1 MQQGTQNTQ
10 GTPNRNQIILIIG
23 VIVVA
28 AIVLLPRLFNN
39 NAATNQTTLPSVSQ
53 PNSSTTSNS
62 NINLGSPVAATGIDQ
77 NGCATSTAST
87 FSANNSIYVVAP
99 NSDVPQGTTLFVRL
113 YRDNNAIEDTPQIT
127 ADKDYVKNCINF
139 VFQPTGAA
147 FTPGSYQAQFYVNG
161 NPGTSVS
168 FNVQ

>member
-1 MQQGTQNTQ
+1 MQQNTPNTQ
-10 GTPNRNQIILIIG
+10 PNRNQIILIIG

-39 NAATNQTTLPSVSQ
+39 NAPANQTTLPSVSQ
-53 PNSSTTSNS
+53 PNSSTVNSNS
-62 NINLGSPVAATGIDQ
+62 NINLGTPVAATGIDQ
-77 NGCATSTAST
+77 NGCATSTASS

-147 FTPGSYQAQFYVNG
+147 FTPGNYHAQFYVNG

-168 FNVQ
+168 FIVQ